1 MGPRYILIVEDDLVI
16 NQIMTAFIHQ
26 KGWNVITCCNLAD
39 AQQEIH
45 QVGIELILL
54 DYYLPDGTAL
64 SMLDTLKK
72 YRPSVPV
79 IVISGDNEPQTIL
92 SCFKSGALDYIIK
105 PVNLELFWHKVE
117 GLLARFSLEKKVK
130 KQHNILEKLLL
141 EKSHEEQIARRLFDH
156 FIEINSVGYE
166 FVKSFTQSSTSFSGD
181 VVVNAIAPNGNFF
194 LMIADST
201 GHGLSAAMP
210 ILRVVNTFRA
220 MVAKGFDLITLVS
233 EINTNIYHEIPGD
246 RFVAAVVVEVNFN
259 RNQVFIWNAGMP
271 DALLQLE
278 NNESRTVSSHTTN
291 DLVHYK
297 SKNLALGIMS
307 PDAFS
312 ANVEVIDLPMAG
324 CLCLM
329 SDGLIEHKTK
339 DGAFL
344 GMEGVISLLS
354 LYGKDLTDYMR
365 ETLNRQFFDDIK
377 DDVAI
382 CVLDFD
388 LLHQWYQH
396 RPAEFCI
403 GCNKGEFTWH
413 INMSGPML
421 IGAEYLNSLNH
432 FLKIFGFPTTFSQKV
447 FTVVSELFTNAV
459 DYGVLK
465 LNPELKN
472 DIEGFDVFH
481 NLRERSASQITMKD
495 WVEVELQWYCL
506 ASELHITVS
515 DSGEGYCPKPTSEL
529 TDVLQLS
536 GRGLNLVRSLCKRY
550 EWIAPGNITKVIM
563 EL

>member
-39 AQQEIH
+39 AQQEMN

-72 YRPSVPV
+72 YLPSVPV

-130 KQHNILEKLLL
+130 QQHNILEKMLL
-141 EKSHEEQIARRLFDH
+141 EKSREEQMARHLFDH
-156 FIEINSVGYE
+156 FIEINSVGYD
-166 FVKSFTQSSTSFSGD
+166 FVNSFTKSSTSFSGD

-220 MVAKGFDLITLVS
+220 MVAKGFDLISLVS
-233 EINTNIYHEIPGD
+233 EINTNIYLEIPGD
-246 RFVAAVVVEVNFN
+246 RFVAAVVIEVNFN
-259 RNQVFIWNAGMP
+259 RNQMIIWNAGMP

-278 NNESRTVSSHTTN
+278 NSTSEPFLNRPRN
-291 DLVHYK
+291 DIIHYK
-297 SKNLALGIMS
+297 SKNLALGILS

-312 ANVEVIDLPMAG
+312 ANVEVIDLPSTG
-324 CLCLM
+324 RLCLM
-329 SDGLIEHKTK
+329 SDGVIEHKSK

-354 LYGKDLTDYMR
+354 IYGKGFTEHVR
-365 ETLNRQFFDDIK
+365 ETLSRYFFDDIK

-388 LLHQWYQH
+388 LLHQWYQQ

-403 GCNKGEFTWH
+403 GCNKGEFTWQ

-472 DIEGFDVFH
+472 DIEGFEVFH
-481 NLRERSASQITMKD
+481 HLRERSASQLTSND
-495 WVEVELQWYCL
+495 WVEVELQWYSVT
-506 ASELHITVS
+506 SELHITVS
-515 DSGEGYCPKPTSEL
+515 DSGQGYCQKPKSEF

-536 GRGLNLVRSLCKRY
+536 GRGLNLIQSLCKRY
-550 EWIAPGNITKVIM
+550 EWIAPGNKTKVIM